1 LALFRLDQLFSYQ
14 DANEIKK
21 FWAGTAEPTDY
32 EEGEIWLDIYSNPPI
47 LKRCKGKDAQGN
59 YMWDII
65 GEVTPSSMLTKIKT
79 VDGAGSGLDAD
90 LLDGNE
96 GSHYLNPDNLSKA
109 VPKEKL
115 PAEALRTDTAKDVSA
130 DIEWQDNYQ
139 AKFGNDGD
147 LKIYHNGTHSYIDS
161 STGYLV
167 FRNLKAGENTYIQA
181 TPTSGSLK
189 NFFYV
194 APDLNAVFI
203 PQDIPLYFGTSGQFG
218 LYYNSTL
225 GKGVLFANSGLLE
238 INNFSNG
245 NNIQFKCR
253 DNSGTSK
260 NLLTLDPNTN
270 GAVMEGMLNY
280 GNPDSTGGTL
290 TISNGSITITRSYHK
305 IDTEGAAVTDELT
318 TINGGHVGDIL
329 ILQSTSSSRDITL
342 KQLDP
347 GGNLKIGSDI
357 ILDHIRDKV
366 LLIAIDNGGTLEW
379 NAIGARSNAT

>member
-147 LKIYHNGTHSYIDS
+147 LKIYHDGTNSLVVN
-161 STGYLV
+161 STGSLILKNSNAGG
-167 FRNLKAGENTYIQA
+167 NLHLQA
-181 TPTSGSLK
+181 TNSSGVLK
-189 NFFYV
+189 QFLGVYPNSPSV
-194 APDLNAVFI
+194 TVPD
-203 PQDIPLYFGTSGQFG
+203 DIPLSVGAAGNAGMKYLSSS
-218 LYYNSTL
+218 NVS
-225 GKGVLFANSGLLE
+225 LFYVSSGLMKFR
-238 INNFSNG
+238 NTSNG
-245 NNIQFKCR
+245 ENMEFYCT
-253 DNSGTSK
+253 DSSGTQK
-260 NLLTLDPNTN
+260 LLFTIDPDTN
-270 GAVMEGMLNY
+270 GARMEGMLNF
-280 GNPDSTGGTL
+280 GDLNATGSTL
-290 TISNGSITITRSYHK
+290 TISSGAITVTKSFHK
-305 IDTEGAAVTDELT
+305 IDTEGSAAADDLT
-318 TINGGHVGDIL
+318 TINGGHAGDIL
-329 ILQSTSSSRDITL
+329 ILQSTSNSRDITL
-342 KQLDP
+342 KQVDP
-347 GGNLKIGSDI
+347 SGNLKIGSDI
-357 ILDHIRDKV
+357 VLDHIRDKV
-366 LLIAIDNGGTLEW
+366 LLIAIDNSGTLEW
-379 NAIGARSNAT
+379 HAMAFRSNAT